1 MPIRNVAVANSVS
14 KEDMPKALVIISDM
28 EFDNAVTKRYF
39 VWEDRKLKGESTYNV
54 SYNERIKK
62 MFTDEG
68 YDVPKIVFW
77 NVNSRNDVF
86 HTMEDE
92 GMENVILVSGQ
103 SVSTFKMLLANIE
116 GSAEEV
122 MMNVL
127 GSERYGMVVL

>member
-1 MPIRNVAVANSVS
+1 
-14 KEDMPKALVIISDM
+14 
-28 EFDNAVTKRYF
+28 
-39 VWEDRKLKGESTYNV
+39 
-54 SYNERIKK
+54 

-103 SVSTFKMLLANIE
+103 SMSTFKMLLANIE

-122 MMNVL
+122 MMDVL
-127 GSERYGMVVL
+127 WSERYKSVVL